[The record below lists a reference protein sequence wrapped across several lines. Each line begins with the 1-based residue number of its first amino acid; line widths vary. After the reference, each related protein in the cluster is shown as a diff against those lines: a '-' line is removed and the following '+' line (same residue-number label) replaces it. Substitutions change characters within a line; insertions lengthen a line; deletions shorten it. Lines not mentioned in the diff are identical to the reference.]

1 MWLIKAKIWDGV
13 SPTLADA
20 DAIEIQHGK
29 ILRLAASAE
38 ASGEVLDCSGLTLIP
53 GMIDAHVHM
62 CLDPE
67 IKDPFAHDKFTDDEI
82 RSKISARAHE
92 MLLAGITTARD
103 LGGGKWL
110 ELDVRDSINRGD
122 LIGTRLVC
130 SGQPVTSVN
139 GHCHFWGGEADN
151 IESAVEVI
159 ERQIAHKVD
168 LIKIMATGGSMT
180 PGSTPANAQ
189 FEADEMATMVK
200 LAKAKG
206 YTVAAHCHGT
216 SGIQNSAAAGV
227 TTIEHCSWVGEQ
239 GWARDYDADVVDTIV
254 KNGVWISPT
263 INANWRRYIGSK
275 TFEGLM
281 AENYKKMKAA
291 GVKLIASTDAG
302 IPGVFH
308 HDLPKAIP
316 VFAHFAGLTPVEAL
330 RAATSDCAEAIGL
343 KDEVGQIREGF
354 SADIVG
360 FQSNPLDDLGV
371 LENPSFVMSRGNRVD
386 PLVK

>member
-1 MWLIKAKIWDGV
+1 MWLTNAKIWDGV

-29 ILRLAASAE
+29 IQRLAMTAE
-38 ASGEVLDCSGLTLIP
+38 ASGEVLDCSGLTLMP

-82 RSKISARAHE
+82 RSKISARAYE

-122 LIGTRLVC
+122 LVGTRLVC
-130 SGQPVTSVN
+130 SGQPVTSVK

-151 IESAVEVI
+151 IEAAVEVI
-159 ERQIAHKVD
+159 ERQISHKVD
-168 LIKIMATGGSMT
+168 LIKIMATGGSLT
-180 PGSTPANAQ
+180 PNSTPANAQ
-189 FEADEMATMVK
+189 FEVEEMATMVK

-216 SGIQNSAAAGV
+216 SGIHNSAAAGV

-239 GWARDYDADVVDTIV
+239 GWARDFDPAVVETIV

-263 INANWRRYIGSK
+263 INAGWRRFIGSK
-275 TFEGLM
+275 TFEDLIAG
-281 AENYKKMKAA
+281 NYKKMKAA

-302 IPGVFH
+302 IPGVLH
-308 HDLPKAIP
+308 RDLPKAIP

-343 KDEVGQIREGF
+343 KNEVGQIREGF

-360 FQSNPLDDLGV
+360 FESSPLDDLGV
-371 LENPSFVMSRGNRVD
+371 LENPAFVMSRGNRVD
-386 PLVK
+386 PRVK